1 MSRLK
6 KQIELITKPLNTN
19 LTNLLPLENIQKNND
34 EEQKNTDSPKN
45 WTEDQVKD
53 WFLSKNL
60 IKIYE
65 EVKPVNGGV
74 LYQLY
79 DMKKNIPEFF
89 YKSITKNETLDYK
102 TIANFGNLL
111 ENLFERN

>member
-1 MSRLK
+1 MDRR
-6 KQIELITKPLNTN
+6 
-19 LTNLLPLENIQKNND
+19 
-34 EEQKNTDSPKN
+34 
-45 WTEDQVKD
+45 QVKD

-111 ENLFERN
+111 ENLFDRN